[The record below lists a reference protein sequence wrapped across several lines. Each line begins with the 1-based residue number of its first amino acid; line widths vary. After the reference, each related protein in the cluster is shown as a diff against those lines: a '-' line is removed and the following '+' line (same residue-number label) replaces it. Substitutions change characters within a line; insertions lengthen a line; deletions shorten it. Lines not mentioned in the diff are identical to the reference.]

1 MRPLRGLMLVTGFE
15 AGRDQKECCPVKKGE
30 FKVCDAY
37 AARIAALR
45 PFPKETL
52 KSLRDYY
59 RVGLTYS
66 SNALEGNS
74 LTESETKV
82 VIEDGLT
89 IGGKP
94 LKDVYEAT
102 GHAKAY
108 DFLYKLTKKD
118 PVSEENILKI
128 HRLFYGQIDRANAGA
143 WRKVRVFI
151 SGSRRVLPAPEK
163 VPGLMSAFAKWMN
176 ANEGRIHPVEFA
188 ALVHQ
193 KFVYIHPFV
202 DGNGRVARLLMNLV
216 LMRAGLTLA
225 IIPPICRHEYI
236 TTLEKA
242 GRQPAPFVRFIRDR
256 VCETQKELLRLMGQS
271 IVIDDEGVMHGSD
284 EGVNEGVKFLLAV
297 IRKNPGKRTN
307 ELALLIGKSVQ
318 TVERYV
324 KELKGTGDIE
334 FRGAPKNGGYFAID
348 NEGR

>member
-1 MRPLRGLMLVTGFE
+1 MAM
-15 AGRDQKECCPVKKGE
+15 KKTE
-30 FKVCDAY
+30 FKDCDIY
-37 AARIAALR
+37 AARIAAMR

-52 KSLRDYY
+52 KSLREYY
-59 RVGLTYS
+59 RVGLTYT

-108 DFLYKLTKKD
+108 DFLYKLTKAE
-118 PVSEENILKI
+118 PVTEENILKI
-128 HRLFYGQIDRANAGA
+128 HRLFYGQIDKDNAGA

-163 VPGLMSAFAKWMN
+163 IPGLMSEFVKWI
-176 ANEGRIHPVEFA
+176 AVNEGKLHPVELA
-188 ALVHQ
+188 ARVHQ

-216 LMRAGLTLA
+216 LLRAGWTLA
-225 IIPPICRHEYI
+225 VIPPICRHEYI
-236 TTLEKA
+236 ATLERA
-242 GRQPAPFVRFIRDR
+242 GRMPAPFVRFIRDR
-256 VCETQKELLRLMGQS
+256 VCETQKELLHLMGQS
-271 IVIDDEGVMHGSD
+271 IALDDEGVNRADD
-284 EGVNEGVKFLLAV
+284 EGVNEGVNSLLAA
-297 IRKNPGKRTN
+297 IRQNPGKRAN
-307 ELALLIGKSVQ
+307 ELATYIGKSVQ
-318 TVERYV
+318 SVERYV
-324 KELKGTGDIE
+324 RKLKDAGKIE
-334 FRGAPKNGGYFAID
+334 FRGAPKNGGYF
-348 NEGR
+348 EV

>member
-1 MRPLRGLMLVTGFE
+1 M
-15 AGRDQKECCPVKKGE
+15 KKSE
-30 FKVCDAY
+30 FKDCDIY

-59 RVGLTYS
+59 RVGLTYT

-108 DFLYKLTKKD
+108 DFLYKLTTD
-118 PVSEENILKI
+118 EPVTEANILKL
-128 HRLFYGQIDRANAGA
+128 HRLFYGQIDKANAGA

-151 SGSRRVLPAPEK
+151 SGSRRVLPAPER
-163 VPGLMSAFAKWMN
+163 VPDLMAAFVKWM
-176 ANEGRIHPVEFA
+176 AQNEGKLHPVEFA

-193 KFVYIHPFV
+193 KFVFIHPFV
-202 DGNGRVARLLMNLV
+202 DGNGRVARLLMNLA
-216 LMRAGLTLA
+216 LMRAGWTIA

-236 TTLEKA
+236 ATLEKA
-242 GRQPAPFVRFIRDR
+242 GRQPAPFVRFVRDR
-256 VCETQKELLRLMGQS
+256 VCETQKELLRLMGES
-271 IVIDDEGVMHGSD
+271 VALDGEGVKSGND
-284 EGVNEGVKFLLAV
+284 EGVNEGVKVLLDV
-297 IRKNPGKRTN
+297 IRSHPGKRAN
-307 ELALLIGKSVQ
+307 ELATLIGKSVQ

-324 KELKGTGDIE
+324 KALKESGEIE
-334 FRGAPKNGGYFAID
+334 FRGAPKNGGYWATSL
-348 NEGR
+348 